1 MPTAR
6 FDFSV
11 LGALHDAYQQCKTH
25 DNWGA
30 MYVELATATKS
41 VTQTLCARHKL
52 RLSEDRIDDV
62 VSDVA
67 LRIARR
73 FLTREYAVKNW
84 YSLIY
89 LDVKS
94 VMFDRKTQRLDAQPP
109 VRGVQPVLTTFRD
122 ETGYM
127 SDIIADRDI
136 DGRRIVK
143 DLFLTRL
150 KKTRRTSQQS
160 HHEREY
166 KTAINTI
173 AVYTPREHIYRYA
186 VELRAIFDTLRIRG
200 GADHGSSKIKKQNN

>member
-1 MPTAR
+1 MPAVR

-11 LGALHDAYQQCKTH
+11 LEALHDVYQQCKTH

-30 MYVELATATKS
+30 MYIELATATKS
-41 VTQTLCARHKL
+41 VTQTLCAAHKL

-62 VSDVA
+62 VSDVS
-67 LRIARR
+67 LRIANR
-73 FLTREYAVKNW
+73 FLTREYTVKNW

-89 LDVKS
+89 LDAKS
-94 VMFDRKTQRLDAQPP
+94 VMFDRKTQRLDAQPAL
-109 VRGVQPVLTTFRD
+109 RGARPVLTTFRD
-122 ETGYM
+122 ESGYV

-150 KKTRRTSQQS
+150 KKSRRTSMQS

-173 AVYTPREHIYRYA
+173 AAYTPREHIYRYA
-186 VELRAIFDTLRIRG
+186 VEFRAIFDTLRIREG
-200 GADHGSSKIKKQNN
+200 